1 MEGTKGMTALDTIA
15 INNFIRS
22 YAKKHNLPSTYYR
35 SEEEPTMD
43 EFATKIMQERI
54 KTCKGSLP
62 PDEYSKYC
70 KEILRT
76 YTDYAIKGSTLCQL
90 LYKRRPKAF
99 TSGYMILT
107 FEKHVRKKP
116 QWTTFNER

>member
-1 MEGTKGMTALDTIA
+1 MEGTKEMKELDPIDINALKIFLETQSTI
-15 INNFIRS
+15 
-22 YAKKHNLPSTYYR
+22 NLSK
-35 SEEEPTMD
+35 SKEKPTMD

-54 KTCKGSLP
+54 KTCKGTLP
-62 PDEYSKYC
+62 PDEYAKYC

-90 LYKRRPKAF
+90 LYKKRPKSF
-99 TSGYMILT
+99 TSGYRILT

-116 QWTTFNER
+116 QWTTFNES